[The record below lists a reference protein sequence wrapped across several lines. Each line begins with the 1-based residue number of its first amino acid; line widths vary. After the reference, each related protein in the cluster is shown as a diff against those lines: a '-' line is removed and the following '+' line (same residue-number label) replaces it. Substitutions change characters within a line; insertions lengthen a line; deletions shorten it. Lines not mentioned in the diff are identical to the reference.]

1 MTTSDPDHGRNGPP
15 HQRQGGA
22 SDLSED
28 LRNVLPSWVTAR
40 LLVAAG
46 FVVALAAADALVPGA
61 RPTQLDEGLMSWD
74 GTFYQGIAEHGY
86 ASLADAPVRFFPLY
100 PLLGRAL
107 SVVFGGRGDIALL
120 VITNVSALAVGVLVR
135 RLVLVEKGR
144 DRSGLAVADRSVWL
158 MMLVPPAFVL
168 VFAYAEALLLVAA
181 VGMFLCLRTE
191 RWWWAAA
198 LGVAAA
204 LIRPHG
210 LFLVAPAAVEALRNW
225 RAVTLGRWPA
235 RMAAVAGPAV
245 GTAIYLAWSE
255 RAFDD
260 WQAPFRVQEAFRG
273 EVVDPVTRLAQ
284 GFGDLGTE
292 TFGDGLHLPFAL
304 VMLVLAGLTFRYWP
318 ASYGVYATVIVVV
331 SISAENLNS
340 LERYGLNA
348 FPLVLTLAVLVGAPR
363 AERVTLALCG
373 GGLLAFTSL
382 ALLGALVP

>member
-1 MTTSDPDHGRNGPP
+1 LTTSDGGDQPTGPRRVP
-15 HQRQGGA
+15 ALVG
-22 SDLSED
+22 D
-28 LRNVLPSWVTAR
+28 LRATLPAWVTAR

-46 FVVALAAADALVPGA
+46 FVVALAAADTLVPGV
-61 RPTQLDEGLMSWD
+61 RPVQLDEGLLSWD
-74 GTFYQGIAEHGY
+74 GTFYQGIAERGY

-107 SVVFGGRGDIALL
+107 GVVFGGRADIALV
-120 VITNVSALAVGVLVR
+120 VITNVAALGLGVLVR
-135 RLVLVEKGR
+135 RLVLLEKGHEV
-144 DRSGLAVADRSVWL
+144 GGPAVADRSVWL
-158 MMLVPPAFVL
+158 VMLVPPAFVL

-181 VGMFLCLRTE
+181 VGLFLCLRTQ

-210 LFLVAPAAVEALRNW
+210 LFLMAPAAVEVLRGW
-225 RAVTLGRWPA
+225 RSTRLAEWPA
-235 RMAAVAGPAV
+235 RVAAVAGPAV
-245 GTAIYLAWSE
+245 GTAIYLIWSQ

-284 GFGDLGTE
+284 GVGDLGSE
-292 TFGDGLHLPFAL
+292 TFGDGLHVPFAF

-318 ASYGVYATVIVVV
+318 ASYGVYASVVVVV
-331 SISAENLNS
+331 SLSAENLNS

-348 FPLVLTLAVLVGAPR
+348 FPLVLTLAVLVAAPR
-363 AERVTLALCG
+363 AERVALAVCG

>member
-1 MTTSDPDHGRNGPP
+1 MTTRDPDEGPTGRS
-15 HQRQGGA
+15 RTA
-22 SDLSED
+22 ALRDD
-28 LRNVLPSWVTAR
+28 LRDVLPAWVTAR

-46 FVVALAAADALVPGA
+46 FVVALATADTLVPGA
-61 RPTQLDEGLMSWD
+61 RPAQLDEGLMSWD
-74 GTFYQGIAEHGY
+74 GTFYQGIAERGY
-86 ASLADAPVRFFPLY
+86 AALADAPVRFFPLF

-107 SVVFGGRGDIALL
+107 AFVFGGRADIALVL
-120 VITNVSALAVGVLVR
+120 ISNVAALGVGVLVR
-135 RLVLVEKGR
+135 RLVLLEKGR
-144 DRSGLAVADRSVWL
+144 DRTGLAIADRSVWL

-168 VFAYAEALLLVAA
+168 VFAYAEALFLVAA
-181 VGMFLCLRTE
+181 VAMFLSMRTE

-210 LFLVAPAAVEALRNW
+210 LFLVAPAAVEVLRGW
-225 RAVTLGRWPA
+225 RTVAVLRWPA
-235 RMAAVAGPAV
+235 RLAAVVGPAV
-245 GTAIYLAWSE
+245 GTVIYLAWSE

-273 EVVDPVTRLAQ
+273 EIVDPVTRLAQ
-284 GFGDLGTE
+284 GVGDLGSDS
-292 TFGDGLHLPFAL
+292 FGDGLHLPFA
-304 VMLVLAGLTFRYWP
+304 VAMVVLAGLTFRYWP

-331 SISAENLNS
+331 SLSAENLNS

-348 FPLVLTLAVLVGAPR
+348 FPLVLTLAVLVRAPR
-363 AERVTLALCG
+363 AERITLALCG